1 MTVVVQKGGEGYKM
15 ARYTGPACRL
25 CRRFGEKLMLK
36 GEKCATPKCPVERRN
51 TPPGGR
57 TVTRGRGRGGTSD
70 RGLQLRE
77 KQKLRVS
84 YGVLERQFRR
94 FFEEAKKRPGAT
106 GETLLIL
113 LERRLDNVVYRLGF
127 ADSHAQA
134 RQIVG
139 HGHMMV
145 NGRRASIPSLLVKSG
160 DLIEWCAPSKK
171 TEYYKRLVEEIE
183 VKFIPSWLSL
193 DKESMTGRVLNLPG
207 KDEVEAKFNVKAV
220 VEYYSR

>member
-1 MTVVVQKGGEGYKM
+1 M
-15 ARYTGPACRL
+15 ARYTGPTCRI
-25 CRRFGEKLMLK
+25 CRRFGDKLMLK
-36 GEKCATPKCPVERRN
+36 GEKCATPRCPVEKRN
-51 TPPGGR
+51 TLPGGR
-57 TVTRGRGRGGTSD
+57 PPARGRRGGTSD

-77 KQKLRVS
+77 KQKLRFS

-94 FFEEAKKRPGAT
+94 FFEGAKKSPGAT

-134 RQIVG
+134 RQIVR

-145 NGRRASIPSLLVKSG
+145 NGRRTDIPSYLVKSG
-160 DLIEWCAPSKK
+160 DVMTWCQASKK
-171 TEYYKRLVEEIE
+171 TEYYKRLAEEIE
-183 VKFIPSWLSL
+183 GKFIPNWLNL
-193 DKESMTGRVLNLPG
+193 DKEGMTGRVLSLPG
-207 KDEVEAKFNVKAV
+207 KDDLEAKFNTKAI

>member
-1 MTVVVQKGGEGYKM
+1 M
-15 ARYTGPACRL
+15 ARYTGPVCRL
-25 CRRFGEKLMLK
+25 CRRFGDKLMLK
-36 GEKCATPKCPVERRN
+36 GEKCATPKCPLERRN

-57 TVTRGRGRGGTSD
+57 PPTRKRGRGGTSD

-134 RQIVG
+134 RQVVG
-139 HGHMMV
+139 HGHIMV
-145 NGRRASIPSLLVKSG
+145 NGRRAGIPSFLVKSG
-160 DLIEWCAPSKK
+160 DLISWCEASKK
-171 TEYYKRLVEEIE
+171 TEYYKRLAEEIE
-183 VKFIPSWLSL
+183 GKFIPNWLSL
-193 DKESMTGRVLNLPG
+193 DKESMTGRVLNLPA
-207 KDEVEAKFNVKAV
+207 KDDVEARFNPKAV